1 MSSHT
6 LRRAPRPRRGPNRR
20 SRPMTALRIFFL
32 VMLAASGL
40 QTRAAMAEDV
50 MVVFDGSNSMWG
62 QIEGAAKIE
71 IARNAM
77 DRLLSDWT
85 ETRAVGLMAYGH
97 RRRGDCS
104 DIELLV
110 EPAPGNAEAIRSRIA
125 EVTPQGKTPLT
136 DAVEQAA
143 QTLAYRDRPATV
155 VLISDGIESC
165 RRDPCELA
173 AELERTGV
181 SFTAHVVG
189 FGLSEGEAGSLAC
202 IAEETGGRYL
212 AAADAGQLGDA
223 LGEIAATVSE
233 TTPPEPE
240 PEPAYDVSL
249 TAPDAALAGSAFD
262 VSWTGAVSGDD
273 YITIVPADADEGSRD
288 NHFRVRDKTEDSLRA
303 PGAPGLYEVRYV
315 LDEGDRTL
323 ASQDIEVTEPE
334 VSLTAP
340 DTALAGSAFDVSW
353 TGAVSGDDYV
363 TIVPADAEEGS
374 RDNHFRVRDK
384 SEDSLRA
391 PGSPGF
397 YEVRYVLDEGD
408 RTLASQD
415 IEVTEP
421 EVSLTAPETALAG
434 SAFDVSWTGAV
445 SGDDYVTIVPA
456 DAEEGTRDNHFR
468 VRDKSED
475 SLRAP
480 GAPGLYEVRYV
491 LDEGDR
497 TLASQGIEVTE
508 PEVSL
513 TAPDTALAGSA
524 FDVSWTGAV
533 SGDDYVTI
541 VPADAD
547 EGTRDNH
554 FRVRD
559 KTEDSL
565 RAPGAP
571 GLYEVRYVLDEGDR
585 TLASQGIEV
594 TEPEVSLTAPED
606 IRSGDEFQVSWTGAV
621 NGADYVTIVPVDADE
636 GSRDNH
642 FRVRDKSEDSL
653 RAPDAPGLYEVR
665 YVLDEG
671 DRTLARATIEV
682 LDADAPIERGGSLS
696 APETAA
702 PGATIDV
709 GWRAE
714 GEGGDRRVALARQG
728 QSLFTWIVAVEAE
741 DGAPAQINLPDA
753 PGFYEL
759 RLIDVDNREI
769 VARRVIEVR

>member
-1 MSSHT
+1 
-6 LRRAPRPRRGPNRR
+6 
-20 SRPMTALRIFFL
+20 MTALRIFFL